1 MAIRRHHDVEDVF
14 ESPQNP
20 PHPNSTQ
27 SGSTPMSKRRP
38 AFTYSRSLRSAYK
51 SRRAQFTELVEE
63 MAKRTKKKSG
73 KKKFARFFLIIFFSL
88 VFLGAA
94 GGVGL
99 FAYFAKDLPSPD
111 RIADRSV
118 AQTTKIFD
126 RDGTTLYEIHGEEKR
141 TIIPVDQIPEIM
153 KKTTLAAEDA
163 DFYKH
168 KGFDVRGIVRAVFAN
183 IRGEAIQGGSTITQQ
198 LVKNSI
204 LSAEQTYVRKIKELI
219 LAVELERKFSKDEIL
234 GMYLNQIPYGSNAY
248 GVEAASQTFFGKPA
262 RELTLAESAYL
273 SALPQAPTY
282 YSPYGAH
289 TDDLQGRQQWILD
302 RMKQLGWA
310 SEEEMVAAKAQVI
323 TLRQNQETITAPH
336 FVLYV
341 KEKLVEEYGQRVVE
355 QGGLQVR
362 TTLSLKN
369 QQAAEAAIAANVA
382 RIQSYGG
389 SNAALTAINPKTGE
403 ILAMVGSVDYFDTAH
418 DGNVNV
424 AVAYRQP
431 GSSYKPYVYATAW
444 DRGYP
449 NTGILFDV
457 NTDFGGGYQPRNF
470 DRGERGPVTMEAAL
484 DMSLNIP
491 AIKAGYLAGIN
502 NVVENTKRWGLN
514 YLNQETSS
522 FGLSTA
528 IGAQE
533 IRLLDHVSAMG
544 IFANQGKKAPYKSI
558 LEITDAKGAKIFEAR
573 LDESEQV
580 LNANTANMVANV
592 MSNDAL
598 RAPVFGARGLLT
610 LPGRPVG
617 AKTGTT
623 EDFKDAWTV
632 GYTPSL
638 VTGVWVG
645 NNDGRVMRRADG
657 SLVAAPI
664 WNAFM
669 RAALEG
675 TPVEQFAG
683 FTPTKSE
690 KPMLSGKFAKEE
702 KLKIDKTTGKRATD
716 LCPAEFVEEKEFKE
730 VHDILHY
737 VNKDNPLGPI
747 PEKPQQDPMYTRW
760 ETPVLEWAKKKGFD
774 QVAPTEEG
782 CEKWKPENKP
792 TITITSPAANS
803 TITTLPLAITTTVVA
818 PNTVKDVTFYIDD
831 ATVPFATVTASPYS
845 TSIASLS
852 NGEHTIKAIVSDP
865 YTNTTE
871 TTVKVTVSIVV
882 DVPLTVTLSKPVPG
896 GVSKGA
902 SLALE
907 ATVTDDQTITS
918 VEFIA
923 KIAGGPEQVIGTGI
937 ASGSTYTASWTVP
950 NEPIATIITIWARAK
965 NNKSPAETK
974 DSAAVSVFIKP

>member
-14 ESPQNP
+14 DGPQNP
-20 PHPNSTQ
+20 PSITPSH
-27 SGSTPMSKRRP
+27 SGSPSMSKRQP
-38 AFTYSRSLRSAYK
+38 AFSYSRSLRSAYTN
-51 SRRAQFTELVEE
+51 RRTQFRELVEE
-63 MAKRTKKKSG
+63 MAKRTRKKNG
-73 KKKFARFFLIIFFSL
+73 KKKFARFFIIVFFSL
-88 VFLGAA
+88 LFLGVA
-94 GGVGL
+94 GGVGV

-219 LAVELERKFSKDEIL
+219 LAVELERKFSKEEIL

-262 RELTLAESAYL
+262 RDLTLAESAYL

-289 TDDLQGRQQWILD
+289 TDDLKARQQWILD
-302 RMKQLGWA
+302 RMRQLGWS
-310 SEEEMVAAKAQVI
+310 SEEEMNVAKAQAI

-369 QQAAEAAIAANVA
+369 QQAAEAAIASNVA

-403 ILAMVGSVDYFDTAH
+403 ILAMVGSVDYFDTAA

-424 AVAYRQP
+424 ALAYRQP

-449 NTGILFDV
+449 NTSMIFDV
-457 NTDFGGGYQPRNF
+457 NTDFGGGYQPKNF
-470 DRGERGPVTMEAAL
+470 DRGERGPVTMESAL
-484 DMSLNIP
+484 NMSLNIP

-533 IRLLDHVSAMG
+533 IRLVDHVSAMG

-558 LEITDAKGAKIFEAR
+558 LEIKDAKGAKIFEAR
-573 LDESEQV
+573 LDETEQV

-610 LPGRPVG
+610 LPDRPVG

-623 EDFKDAWTV
+623 EDFKDAWAI

-645 NNDGRVMRRADG
+645 NNDGRLMRRADG

-669 RAALEG
+669 RAAHEG
-675 TPVEQFAG
+675 VPVEQFAG
-683 FTPTKSE
+683 FTATKSD

-702 KLKIDKTTGKRATD
+702 KIKIDKTTGKRATD

-730 VHDILHY
+730 VHDVLHY
-737 VNKDNPLGPI
+737 VLKDNPLGAVPD
-747 PEKPQQDPMYTRW
+747 KPQQDPMYTRW

-782 CEKWKPENKP
+782 CDKWKPENLP
-792 TITITSPAANS
+792 TITISTPSEGS
-803 TITTLPLAITTTVVA
+803 TISALPLTITTTVTA
-818 PNTVKDVTFYIDD
+818 PNTAKEVTFFLDE
-831 ATVPFATVTASPYS
+831 TSTPFATVTTSPYS
-845 TSIASLS
+845 ASLAS
-852 NGEHTIKAIVSDP
+852 LTNGEHTISARVKDTYS
-865 YTNTTE
+865 NTAE
-871 TTVKVTVSIVV
+871 GKVKFTVSVVV
-882 DVPLTVTLSKPVPG
+882 DLPLTITLTKPIVG
-896 GVSKGA
+896 GVTKG
-902 SLALE
+902 STISLE
-907 ATVTDDQTITS
+907 ATATDDQPIIS

-923 KIAGGPEQVIGTGI
+923 KIAGGAEQVIGTGI
-937 ASGSTYTASWTVP
+937 ASGSTYTASWKVP
-950 NEPIATIITIWARAK
+950 DEPIGTVISIWARAK
-965 NNKSPAETK
+965 NNKTPAEVK
-974 DSAAVSVFIKP
+974 DTSPVSIFIKP